1 MAYAAPGTGCW
12 DKFFEL
18 APGVS
23 VPATTV
29 METRQKTT
37 RVPIPGAAPAAPPPP
52 PPVMEFEDT
61 PVWDVLKLPAVLF
74 VVSVV
79 LMGLGHYLGV
89 ILMLGA
95 CGWGVYALA
104 TRPTAET
111 ARQKAQADYQ
121 RQVARHNA
129 EQQRARTKEVT
140 TTYQVPIRKE
150 GTRED
155 VKKKV
160 RGIVQ
165 AGGSNLPGKV
175 EKALSVSREA
185 AQWAVGA
192 VGEEL
197 VGRALEE
204 SPHLSEVVHDLD
216 VEKWRKDRDSNF
228 QWEKRVVANI
238 DHLAH
243 GAVGNIV
250 VDAKVWSGFV
260 QNVNGEAQDVGL
272 MQRFPD
278 SIPRQK
284 SVETVAWEATHVAG
298 GASAV
303 ILCVVGGQVENG
315 FFQVTAPMPDNARPG
330 CPIFVTQLS
339 HLDRLLSTLPA
350 QRTMSLGQVLAQ
362 SDDVKG

>member
-1 MAYAAPGTGCW
+1 MAYVAPGTGCW

-37 RVPIPGAAPAAPPPP
+37 RVPIPGAAPVVPPPP

-61 PVWDVLKLPAVLF
+61 PVWEALKRPAILAGVLVLLMAF
-74 VVSVV
+74 GYVS
-79 LMGLGHYLGV
+79 GLL
-89 ILMLGA
+89 LFLAAA
-95 CGWGVYALA
+95 CWAVYAAA
-104 TRPTAET
+104 TRPTAES

-121 RQVARHNA
+121 RRVAAHNSQQQVK
-129 EQQRARTKEVT
+129 RTKEVT

-155 VKKKV
+155 VKDKV
-160 RGIVQ
+160 RSIVH

-175 EKALSVSREA
+175 EKELSVSREA
-185 AQWAVGA
+185 SLWAVGA
-192 VGEEL
+192 VGEEQ
-197 VGRALEE
+197 VGLALEG
-204 SPHLSEVVHDLD
+204 SPHLNEVVHDLD
-216 VEKWRKDRDSNF
+216 IVKWRKDQDSNF
-228 QWEKRVVANI
+228 QWERRVVANI

-243 GAVGNIV
+243 GTPGTLV

-260 QNVNGEAQDVGL
+260 QNVNGEAADVGL

-284 SVETVAWEATHVAG
+284 SVETVVWEAAQLSG

-303 ILCVVGGQVENG
+303 ILCVVGGRVEGG
-315 FFQVTAPMPDNARPG
+315 FFEVTAPCRIRAARSTWP
-330 CPIFVTQLS
+330 
-339 HLDRLLSTLPA
+339 RLAAWISCWRACLRSAPRHWVRYLHN
-350 QRTMSLGQVLAQ
+350 QMI
-362 SDDVKG
+362 

>member
-1 MAYAAPGTGCW
+1 MAYVTPGTGCW

-29 METRQKTT
+29 METRKKTT

-52 PPVMEFEDT
+52 PPVMECEDT

-74 VVSVV
+74 AVSVV

-95 CGWGVYALA
+95 CGWGIYAA
-104 TRPTAET
+104 ASRPTAET

-121 RQVARHNA
+121 QQVARHNA
-129 EQQRARTKEVT
+129 GQQCGRAKEVT
-140 TTYQVPIRKE
+140 TTYQVPIRKG

-155 VKKKV
+155 VKNTV
-160 RGIVQ
+160 RAIVR

-175 EKALSVSREA
+175 EKELSVSREA
-185 AQWAVGA
+185 ALWAVGA
-192 VGEEL
+192 VGEEQ
-197 VGRALEE
+197 VGLALEG
-204 SPHLSEVVHDLD
+204 SPHLGEVVHDLD
-216 VEKWRKDRDSNF
+216 VVKWRKDSDSNF
-228 QWEKRVVANI
+228 QWEQRVVANI

-243 GAVGNIV
+243 GAAGNIV

-272 MQRFPD
+272 MQRFPN

-303 ILCVVGGQVENG
+303 IVCVVGGRVENG

-330 CPIFVTQLS
+330 CPIFVTGLS
-339 HLDRLLSTLPA
+339 HLDQLLSKLPA
-350 QRTMSLGQVLAQ
+350 QRSMSLGQVLAQ
-362 SDDVKG
+362 SDDLRG